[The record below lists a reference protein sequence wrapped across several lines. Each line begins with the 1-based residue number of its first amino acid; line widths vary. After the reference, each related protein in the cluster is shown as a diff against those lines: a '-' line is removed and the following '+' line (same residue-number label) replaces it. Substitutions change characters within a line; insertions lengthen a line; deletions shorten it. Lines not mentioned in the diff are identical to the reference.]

1 MGQPVMR
8 KNRWVWTGW
17 IASSAWVVGLDL
29 YTLNLCMSLANL
41 RMILE
46 DAPAGSERNLSLAS
60 FVKAYCSY
68 FFSSEY
74 AAVNQNY
81 ESGDPV

>member
-1 MGQPVMR
+1 
-8 KNRWVWTGW
+8 
-17 IASSAWVVGLDL
+17 
-29 YTLNLCMSLANL
+29 MSLANL